1 MTGPEVFQIIII
13 ALGETIY
20 MTVVTSIFAFLFGLV
35 LGIVMFITEPDS
47 IYPLPLFNKILGIA
61 INIIRSFPS
70 MILIVVL
77 LPLSRL
83 IVGTSIGTTAAI
95 VPLVIGTAP
104 ILGRTVENS
113 LKEVE
118 RGKIEAAIAM
128 GSSSYD
134 IIRKVIIPEALP
146 SLARGIT
153 LSVITIIGASAI
165 AGATGAGGLGAVAL
179 RYGYQRFMEDVLIYT
194 VLLMVIIVQA
204 IQMLG
209 DFFARRINAKRY
221 IG

>member
-153 LSVITIIGASAI
+153 LSIITIIGASAI

>member
-95 VPLVIGTAP
+95 VPLVIGTAAYSWQDSGKQ
-104 ILGRTVENS
+104 L
-113 LKEVE
+113 E
-118 RGKIEAAIAM
+118 RGGKGEIEAAIAM

>member
-83 IVGTSIGTTAAI
+83 IVGTSIGTTAGNCAS
-95 VPLVIGTAP
+95 GHWTAP
-104 ILGRTVENS
+104 ILGRDS
-113 LKEVE
+113 GKQLE
-118 RGKIEAAIAM
+118 RGGKGE
-128 GSSSYD
+128 
-134 IIRKVIIPEALP
+134 
-146 SLARGIT
+146 
-153 LSVITIIGASAI
+153 
-165 AGATGAGGLGAVAL
+165 
-179 RYGYQRFMEDVLIYT
+179 
-194 VLLMVIIVQA
+194 
-204 IQMLG
+204 
-209 DFFARRINAKRY
+209 N
-221 IG
+221 